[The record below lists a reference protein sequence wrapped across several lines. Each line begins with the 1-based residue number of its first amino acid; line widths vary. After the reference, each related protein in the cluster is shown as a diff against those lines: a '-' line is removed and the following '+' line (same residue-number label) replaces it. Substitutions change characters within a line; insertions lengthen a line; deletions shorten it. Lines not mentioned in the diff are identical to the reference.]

1 MTARHLT
8 VRAVPREIA
17 KALELERKRRGKSL
31 NQTVIEVL
39 GDALGVGG
47 QPQPTNGLERL
58 AGTWSAADLEAFES
72 ACKPFEQI
80 DEELWGPSPA
90 SARGRRT
97 RPARGRR

>member
-17 KALELERKRRGKSL
+17 KALDTERRRRGKSL

-47 QPQPTNGLERL
+47 RPQPTNGLERL
-58 AGTWSAADLEAFES
+58 AGTWSAADLEAFER
-72 ACKPFEQI
+72 ATKPFEQI
-80 DEELWGPSPA
+80 DEELWEPA
-90 SARGRRT
+90 PAPARRRPA